1 MPSTAPFRFERFCAE
16 PGVHQ
21 PLWDALVAQA
31 RNGTFLMRRS
41 YMGYHADRFDDASWM
56 VFREDRLVAALPAH
70 QEQRAAGSVLVSHGG
85 LTFGGLLLHHCLG
98 AADTHAL
105 MAQLCEHLQQ
115 QGIRQLVYKPVPHL
129 LHRLPSEDD
138 VHALHMLGARCT
150 RMDLCH
156 TLDLARRP
164 AMSKGRK
171 HALSKARREGVDV
184 RIGQPLDAFWT
195 VLNQVL
201 HTHHGTRPAHT
212 LIEMQGLMQAHP
224 EIRLLTAHA
233 GKEPAAPV
241 LAGALV
247 YDYDGAVHTQYMAS
261 SDTGRQ
267 CGALDA
273 VIASLI
279 EQAGASQRW
288 LSFGAST
295 EQQGTV
301 LNVGLAAQKEM
312 FGARSTTLQTYTL
325 DL

>member
-1 MPSTAPFRFERFCAE
+1 MPCAVPFRFERYRAE

-21 PLWDALVAQA
+21 PLWDTLVAQA

-56 VFREDRLVAALPAH
+56 VFCEDRLVAALPAH
-70 QEQRAAGSVLVSHGG
+70 QEQRAQGSVLVSHGG
-85 LTFGGLLLHHCLG
+85 LTFGGLLLHPSLG

-105 MAQLCEHLQQ
+105 MAQLCEHLQR
-115 QGIRQLVYKPVPHL
+115 QGVRQLVYKPVPHI

-138 VHALHMLGARCT
+138 VHALHLLGARCT

-156 TLDLARRP
+156 TVDLARRP
-164 AMSKGRK
+164 PLSKGRK

-184 RIGQPLDAFWT
+184 RTGQPLDAFWA
-195 VLNQVL
+195 VLNHVL
-201 HTHHGTRPAHT
+201 HTHHGTRPVHSLT
-212 LIEMQGLMQAHP
+212 EMQALMQAHP

-233 GKEPAAPV
+233 GTEPQAPV

-247 YDYDGAVHTQYMAS
+247 YDYDGAMHTQYMAS
-261 SDTGRQ
+261 SDAGRQ

-279 EQAGASQRW
+279 EQAEPAQRW

-295 EQQGTV
+295 EQQGQV
-301 LNVGLAAQKEM
+301 LNAGLAAQKEM
-312 FGARSTTLQTYTL
+312 FGARSTTLHTHTL